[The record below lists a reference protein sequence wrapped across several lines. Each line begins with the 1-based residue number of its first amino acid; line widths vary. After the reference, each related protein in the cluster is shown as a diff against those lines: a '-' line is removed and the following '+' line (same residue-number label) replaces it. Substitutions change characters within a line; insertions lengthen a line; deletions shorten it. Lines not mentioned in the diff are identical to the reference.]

1 MKNLKKHFVISLVMC
16 VMLIALSMTSV
27 RAAAGSLLL
36 QGGNTTVTPTPTP
49 TPSSTATPTPSPSAT
64 VRITSTPTPV
74 PTSGTDLPK
83 TGENDIYIVSAVGL
97 VVLVIGGVAYIKS
110 RRYSM

>member
-36 QGGNTTVTPTPTP
+36 QGGNTTVTP

-83 TGENDIYIVSAVGL
+83 TGENDIYIVSAIGL
-97 VVLVIGGVAYIKS
+97 VVLVIGVVDLVEK
-110 RRYSM
+110 

>member
-1 MKNLKKHFVISLVMC
+1 MKNLKKYFVIALVMSI
-16 VMLIALSMTSV
+16 MLIALSMTNV
-27 RAAAGSLLL
+27 NAAAGSLLL
-36 QGGNTTVTPTPTP
+36 QPGATGTT
-49 TPSSTATPTPSPSAT
+49 TPTPSPTATPTASPTAT

-83 TGENDIYIVSAVGL
+83 TGENDIYIVSSIGL

-110 RRYSM
+110 RKYSM

>member
-36 QGGNTTVTPTPTP
+36 QGGNTTVTP

-83 TGENDIYIVSAVGL
+83 TGENDIYIVSAIGL